1 MSRISICLTDC
12 FAYPI
17 VNILGITHWVDVM
30 RALPASHLPQAQKNR
45 SFCVSPII
53 NSFWQSLIVK

>member
-30 RALPASHLPQAQKNR
+30 RALPASHLPQAQ
-45 SFCVSPII
+45 
-53 NSFWQSLIVK
+53 